1 MLDKEFIIPARLQV
15 GNKVFALNLNGYRN
29 AHFQTL
35 NNAKKNFKVLLYNT
49 YPEILSIRAQSVIVQ
64 YKITP
69 HNKRLFD
76 TQNIVSIVDKFFLD
90 ALVDAGTIPD
100 DNYKIVTYRAP
111 LVAPIDSSLS
121 DIIITAYCEF
131 Y

>member
-15 GNKVFALNLNGYRN
+15 GNKVFALNLNTYRN

-35 NNAKKNFKVLLYNT
+35 NNAKKNFKILLYNT
-49 YPEILSIRAQSVIVQ
+49 YPEILLIRAKSVIVQ

-76 TQNIVSIVDKFFLD
+76 TQNIISIVDKFFLD
-90 ALVDAGTIPD
+90 ALVEAGTIPD
-100 DNYKIVTYRAP
+100 DNYKIVTYHAP
-111 LVAPIDSSLS
+111 LVAPVDSSLS

>member
-76 TQNIVSIVDKFFLD
+76 TQNIISVVDKFFLD
-90 ALVDAGTIPD
+90 ALVEAGTIPD
-100 DNYKIVTYRAP
+100 DNYKVVTYHAP
-111 LVAPIDSSLS
+111 IVAPVDSSLS
-121 DIIITAYCEF
+121 DIIITAFCEF

>member
-1 MLDKEFIIPARLQV
+1 MLDKEFIIPVRLQV
-15 GNKVFALNLNGYRN
+15 GNKVFALNLNTYRN

-49 YPEILSIRAQSVIVQ
+49 YPEILLIRAQSVIVQ

-76 TQNIVSIVDKFFLD
+76 TQNIISVVDKFFLD
-90 ALVDAGTIPD
+90 ALVEAGTIPD
-100 DNYKIVTYRAP
+100 DNYKVVTYHAP
-111 LVAPIDSSLS
+111 IVAPIDSSLS
-121 DIIITAYCEF
+121 DIIITAFCEF

>member
-15 GNKVFALNLNGYRN
+15 GNKVFALNLNTYRN

-35 NNAKKNFKVLLYNT
+35 NNAKKNFKILLYNT
-49 YPEILSIRAQSVIVQ
+49 YPEILLIRAQSVIVQ

-69 HNKRLFD
+69 HNNRLFD
-76 TQNIVSIVDKFFLD
+76 TQNIISVVDKFFLD
-90 ALVDAGTIPD
+90 ALVEAGTIPD
-100 DNYKIVTYRAP
+100 DNYKVVTYHAP
-111 LVAPIDSSLS
+111 LVAPVDSSLS
-121 DIIITAYCEF
+121 DITITAFCEF

>member
-15 GNKVFALNLNGYRN
+15 GNKVFALNLNTYRN

-35 NNAKKNFKVLLYNT
+35 NNAKKNFKILLYNT
-49 YPEILSIRAQSVIVQ
+49 YPEILLIRAKSVIVQ

-69 HNKRLFD
+69 HNNRLFD

-90 ALVDAGTIPD
+90 ALVEAGTIPD
-100 DNYKIVTYRAP
+100 DNYKIVTYHAP
-111 LVAPIDSSLS
+111 LVAPVDSSLS
-121 DIIITAYCEF
+121 DIIITAFCEF

>member
-1 MLDKEFIIPARLQV
+1 VLDKDFIIPARLQV

-76 TQNIVSIVDKFFLD
+76 TQNIISVVDKFFLD
-90 ALVDAGTIPD
+90 ALVEAGTIPD
-100 DNYKIVTYRAP
+100 DNYKIVTYHAP
-111 LVAPIDSSLS
+111 IVAPVDSSLS
-121 DIIITAYCEF
+121 DIIITALCEF

>member
-15 GNKVFALNLNGYRN
+15 GNKIFALNLNTYRN

-49 YPEILSIRAQSVIVQ
+49 YPEILLIRAESVIVQ
-64 YKITP
+64 YQLTP
-69 HNKRLFD
+69 HNKKLFD

-90 ALVDAGTIPD
+90 ALVEAGTIPD
-100 DNYKIVTYRAP
+100 DNYKIVTYHAP
-111 LVAPIDSSLS
+111 IVAPVDSSLS
-121 DIIITAYCEF
+121 DIIITAFCEF

>member
-1 MLDKEFIIPARLQV
+1 MLDKEFIIPARVQV
-15 GNKVFALNLNGYRN
+15 GKKVFALNLNGYRN

-49 YPEILSIRAQSVIVQ
+49 YPEILLIRAQSVIVQ

-76 TQNIVSIVDKFFLD
+76 TQNIISVVDKFFLD
-90 ALVDAGTIPD
+90 ALVEAGTIPD
-100 DNYKIVTYRAP
+100 DNYKVVTYHAP
-111 LVAPIDSSLS
+111 IVAPIDSSLS
-121 DIIITAYCEF
+121 DIIITAFCEF

>member
-1 MLDKEFIIPARLQV
+1 MLDKEFIIPSRVQV

-76 TQNIVSIVDKFFLD
+76 TQNIISVVDKFFLD
-90 ALVDAGTIPD
+90 ALVEAGTIPD
-100 DNYKIVTYRAP
+100 DNYKVVTYHAP
-111 LVAPIDSSLS
+111 IVAPVDSSLS
-121 DIIITAYCEF
+121 DIIITAFCEF

>member
-1 MLDKEFIIPARLQV
+1 MLDKDFIIPARVQV
-15 GNKVFALNLNGYRN
+15 GKKVFALNLNGYRN

-35 NNAKKNFKVLLYNT
+35 NNAKKIFKNQLYAD
-49 YPEILSIRAQSVIVQ
+49 YPELFKIRAQSVIVQ

-69 HNKRLFD
+69 HNNRLFD

-90 ALVDAGTIPD
+90 ALVEAGTIPD
-100 DNYKIVTYRAP
+100 DNYKIVTYHAP
-111 LVAPIDSSLS
+111 IVAPVDSSLS
-121 DIIITAYCEF
+121 DIIITAFCEF

>member
-15 GNKVFALNLNGYRN
+15 GKKVFALNLNGYRN

-49 YPEILSIRAQSVIVQ
+49 YPEILLIRAQSVIVQ

-76 TQNIVSIVDKFFLD
+76 TQNIISVVDKFFLD
-90 ALVDAGTIPD
+90 ALVEAGTIPD
-100 DNYKIVTYRAP
+100 DNYKIVTYHAP
-111 LVAPIDSSLS
+111 IVAPIDSSLS

>member
-1 MLDKEFIIPARLQV
+1 MLDKDFIIPSRVQV

-35 NNAKKNFKVLLYNT
+35 NNAKKNFKILLYNT
-49 YPEILSIRAQSVIVQ
+49 YPEILLIRAQSVIVQ

-76 TQNIVSIVDKFFLD
+76 TQNIISVVDKFFLD
-90 ALVDAGTIPD
+90 ALVEAGTIPD
-100 DNYKIVTYRAP
+100 DNYKVVTYYAP
-111 LVAPIDSSLS
+111 IVAPVDSSLG
-121 DIIITAYCEF
+121 DIIITAFCEF

>member
-15 GNKVFALNLNGYRN
+15 GKKVFALNLNGYRN

-49 YPEILSIRAQSVIVQ
+49 YPEILLIRAQSVIVQ

-69 HNKRLFD
+69 HNNRLFD

-90 ALVDAGTIPD
+90 ALVEAGTIPD
-100 DNYKIVTYRAP
+100 DNYKVVTYHAP
-111 LVAPIDSSLS
+111 IVAPVDSSLS
-121 DIIITAYCEF
+121 DIMVIVYCEF

>member
-15 GNKVFALNLNGYRN
+15 GNKIFALNLNAYRN

-49 YPEILSIRAQSVIVQ
+49 YPEILLIRAQSVIVQ

-69 HNKRLFD
+69 HNNRMFD
-76 TQNIVSIVDKFFLD
+76 TQNIISVVDKFFLD
-90 ALVDAGTIPD
+90 ALVEAGTIPD
-100 DNYKIVTYRAP
+100 DNYKIVTYHAP
-111 LVAPIDSSLS
+111 IVAPVDSSLS
-121 DIIITAYCEF
+121 DIIISAFCEF